1 MKMTVSES
9 EFQKKSTFALFA
21 AYYRPNL
28 RLLFLDMFCVFC
40 VAAIDLSFPLATRYA
55 LTNFLPQ
62 KAYSSFY
69 ILIAI
74 MFSVFLLRGL
84 MQYVINYWG
93 HIMGADIEMQ
103 MRSDLFAHLQKLSF
117 SFYDN
122 KRTGNLMSRILTD
135 LFDITE
141 LSHHGPEDVFISILT
156 LVGACISLMLINIQL
171 ALVLILALPALLL
184 FTILMRKRMS
194 YAAGNLKKRTAA
206 INADIESTISG
217 ARVAKAFA
225 NEEYESDKFMRGSII
240 FRAARASFYRVMAVF
255 SSGMEFMI
263 CMLNLI
269 SIGVGGYLI
278 MTGKMTVIDLVAFN
292 LYIAAFLT
300 PIRKLTNF
308 TELYQSGMAGFTR
321 FIELMREEPDIIDKE
336 KAVPLINSKGEVSFS
351 HVSFS
356 YNNDET
362 SEQVLSD
369 INLMIPAGKTIAVV
383 GPSGSGKTT
392 LCHLI
397 PRFYEVKTGQIKIDG
412 IDIRDLQIHSLR
424 QSIGIVQ
431 QDVYLFATTI
441 MENIRYGK
449 LSATDSEVM
458 EAAKAAEL
466 DKYISTLPDGYN
478 TYVGER
484 GLLLSGGQK
493 QRISIARV
501 FLKNPPILL
510 LDEATSALDTQTE
523 LRIQLALE
531 RLTVGRT
538 CLIIAHRLSTIRRAD
553 EIIYLGENGIEEQ
566 GSHDELIKKDGA
578 YANLYRSQFG
588 Q

>member
-1 MKMTVSES
+1 
-9 EFQKKSTFALFA
+9 
-21 AYYRPNL
+21 
-28 RLLFLDMFCVFC
+28 
-40 VAAIDLSFPLATRYA
+40 
-55 LTNFLPQ
+55 
-62 KAYSSFY
+62 
-69 ILIAI
+69 
-74 MFSVFLLRGL
+74 
-84 MQYVINYWG
+84 
-93 HIMGADIEMQ
+93 
-103 MRSDLFAHLQKLSF
+103 
-117 SFYDN
+117 
-122 KRTGNLMSRILTD
+122 
-135 LFDITE
+135 
-141 LSHHGPEDVFISILT
+141 
-156 LVGACISLMLINIQL
+156 
-171 ALVLILALPALLL
+171 
-184 FTILMRKRMS
+184 
-194 YAAGNLKKRTAA
+194 
-206 INADIESTISG
+206 
-217 ARVAKAFA
+217 
-225 NEEYESDKFMRGSII
+225 
-240 FRAARASFYRVMAVF
+240 
-255 SSGMEFMI
+255 
-263 CMLNLI
+263 
-269 SIGVGGYLI
+269 
-278 MTGKMTVIDLVAFN
+278 
-292 LYIAAFLT
+292 
-300 PIRKLTNF
+300 
-308 TELYQSGMAGFTR
+308 MAGFTR

-336 KAVPLINSKGEVSFS
+336 KAVPLINSKGDVSFS